1 MVNVIFSSM
10 LAVFVIETV
19 LVLMPPGGTTN
30 HSLVLF
36 SSPLSEEFPGFI
48 CSVNPRF
55 AAVTGPCDKQMNKQT
70 SSKQDNF
77 FVFKVNK
84 VSISNKRLRPSTS
97 FNSTSGRY

>member
-1 MVNVIFSSM
+1 M